1 MMKNKYLFWLAA
13 IIFLLVVINTTYS
26 IMRLNIS
33 ILDLSLLMVSIIFL
47 LYSFTRNDENL

>member
-1 MMKNKYLFWLAA
+1 MKNKYLFWLAA

-26 IMRLNIS
+26 IMRLSVS